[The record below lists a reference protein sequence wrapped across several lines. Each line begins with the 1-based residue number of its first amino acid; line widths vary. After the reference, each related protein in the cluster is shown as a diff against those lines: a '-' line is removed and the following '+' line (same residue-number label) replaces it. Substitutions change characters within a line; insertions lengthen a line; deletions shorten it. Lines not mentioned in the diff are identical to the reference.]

1 MRIPQ
6 PARCGGE
13 HTFLAGQLYPF
24 PVNTPQDRLISAALV
39 TLSKQALADALEV
52 AAAELD
58 GYLEGLR
65 IPAPTMRRLIRIVVN
80 SKDTSAWLLNGPRHS
95 GPIRS

>member
-1 MRIPQ
+1 
-6 PARCGGE
+6 
-13 HTFLAGQLYPF
+13 
-24 PVNTPQDRLISAALV
+24 VNTPQDRLISAALV

>member
-1 MRIPQ
+1 VGRYVLDRTG
-6 PARCGGE
+6 AERCR
-13 HTFLAGQLYPF
+13 GQPF